1 MILWFTVV
9 QIAVAV
15 VAGALAVGVGLAKR
29 PPSDL
34 SLGGAALVGVLL
46 IAQVVIAIVAPLT
59 GNPPSGNPYE
69 VWAYLISALILP
81 PVAILWALVERS
93 RWSNVVV
100 GVACLAVAVM
110 LYRMQVIWSVQS
122 A

>member
-1 MILWFTVV
+1 MILWFTIL
-9 QIAVAV
+9 QIAIAV
-15 VAGALAVGVGLAKR
+15 LAGVLAVAVGLAKK

-34 SLGGAALVGVLL
+34 TLGGAALVGVLL
-46 IAQVVIAIVAPLT
+46 IAQVVVAIVAPLS

-69 VWAYLISALILP
+69 FWAYLISAFIIP
-81 PVAILWALVERS
+81 PVAILWALLERS
-93 RWSNVVV
+93 RWSTVVV

-110 LYRMQVIWSVQS
+110 LYRMHVIWTVQL

>member
-1 MILWFTVV
+1 VILWFTVV

-15 VAGALAVGVGLAKR
+15 LAGSFAVVVGLARR

-34 SLGGAALVGVLL
+34 TLGGAALVGVLL
-46 IAQVVIAIVAPLT
+46 IAQAVIAVVAPLA

-69 VWAYLISALILP
+69 FWAYLISALIIP
-81 PVAILWALVERS
+81 PVAVLWALVERS
-93 RWSNVVV
+93 RWSTVVV
-100 GVACLAVAVM
+100 GVACLAIAVM
-110 LYRMQVIWSVQS
+110 LYRMQIIWSLQS